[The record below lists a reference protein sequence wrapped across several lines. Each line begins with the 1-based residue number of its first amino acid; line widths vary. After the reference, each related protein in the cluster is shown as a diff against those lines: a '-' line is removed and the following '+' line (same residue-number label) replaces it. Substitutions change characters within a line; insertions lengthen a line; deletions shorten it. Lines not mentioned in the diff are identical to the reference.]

1 MSVWRRLR
9 SAALC
14 RASLRCGGARGAVY
28 AGRKLARSSQDGW
41 RMAHYLEGKTTVDTN
56 ELSPK
61 EATQMSYDV
70 KYIGMDVHKEAI
82 VIAVL
87 NGTGKMIME
96 TILETKASSIL
107 QFIHGLRGELHV
119 TWEEGTWAAWLYDL
133 LQPQVPH
140 IVVCNPRRNALLK
153 EGSKNDKVDAQ
164 KLADLLRTGMLR
176 PVYHGENGLR
186 TLRELARSYQT
197 ISKDLTRVMNRMKA
211 LYRGWGIP
219 CAGTQVYA
227 ARSREEWLSKL
238 PQVGVRRRAE
248 LLYQQLDGLQ
258 ALRREVRPEFLAEGR
273 KHKAAKLLRQI
284 PCIGPIRAA
293 RLIALMQ
300 TPQRFRSKRQL
311 WTYSGLGIETH
322 DSAQYRFVGGQ
333 VQRSKKPQQIRGL
346 NQNHNH
352 EMKEIFKSTATRAS
366 YRGPFHDFYTA
377 LLAKG
382 MRPEMARLTLARKIA
397 AITLTLW
404 KKEERFDVEQ
414 LKTQA
419 A

>member
-1 MSVWRRLR
+1 
-9 SAALC
+9 
-14 RASLRCGGARGAVY
+14 
-28 AGRKLARSSQDGW
+28 
-41 RMAHYLEGKTTVDTN
+41 
-56 ELSPK
+56 
-61 EATQMSYDV
+61 MSYDV

-82 VIAVL
+82 VIAVQ
-87 NGTGKMIME
+87 NESGKLVME
-96 TILETKASSIL
+96 SVIETKASSIL
-107 QFIHGLRGELHV
+107 QFLHGLRGELHV

-133 LQPQVPH
+133 LQPQVQH

-153 EGSKNDKVDAQ
+153 EGSKSDKVDAH

-176 PVYHGENGLR
+176 AVYHGENGLR
-186 TLRELARSYQT
+186 TLRELGRSYQN
-197 ISKDLTRVMNRMKA
+197 ISKDLTRVMNRLKA

-227 ARSREEWLSKL
+227 ARAREEWLSKI
-238 PQVGVRRRAE
+238 PQAGVRRRAE

-258 ALRREVRPEFLAEGR
+258 ALRREVRPELLAESR

-293 RLIALMQ
+293 RLIGLIQ
-300 TPQRFRSKRQL
+300 TPHRFRSKRQL

-322 DSAQYRFVGGQ
+322 DSAQYRFVSGH
-333 VQRSKKPQQIRGL
+333 VQRFKKPQQVRGL

-352 EMKEIFKSTATRAS
+352 EMKEIFKSAATRAS
-366 YRGPFHDFYTA
+366 CGTGPFHDFYAT

-382 MRPEMARLTLARKIA
+382 MKPEMARLTLARKIA